1 MLTVATPFTPKTRCG
16 CLNGANYQDEA
27 LPVDHCSFLL
37 CAEEEKY
44 NAKSEP
50 LFCALDEGV
59 GIRSRR
65 NGLDRNRAVPKRGI
79 SRTLLFCLVES
90 ARCGLRASI
99 RSPTHTGAA
108 DRFGEDCFWSNMA
121 CSPGTTPRCVYN
133 TPLFNVFPPHPVR
146 NT

>member
-65 NGLDRNRAVPKRGI
+65 NGLDRNRAVPKRGD
-79 SRTLLFCLVES
+79 L
-90 ARCGLRASI
+90 
-99 RSPTHTGAA
+99 
-108 DRFGEDCFWSNMA
+108 
-121 CSPGTTPRCVYN
+121 
-133 TPLFNVFPPHPVR
+133 
-146 NT
+146 